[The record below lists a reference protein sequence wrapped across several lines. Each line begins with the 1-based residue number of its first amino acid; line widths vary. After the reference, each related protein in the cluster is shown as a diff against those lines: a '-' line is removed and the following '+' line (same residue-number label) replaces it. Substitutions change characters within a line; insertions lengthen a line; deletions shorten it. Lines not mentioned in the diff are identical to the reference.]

1 MSDSTISQTSAEVS
15 DAPADDASTCEWGP
29 LRTPTAQ
36 LAGWIEADVPD
47 QYIIYGVAGAF
58 LLYAFACIWLRGG
71 FHWHSSSKGTNF
83 GQKRCYRCGH
93 GVFGVSRAEPVP
105 NAAGR
110 FQHDHTSDSDKC
122 GNRWYSKLI
131 LLDADSYHGG
141 RENWVFSLT
150 CGCCGGLKDVERGE
164 K

>member
-1 MSDSTISQTSAEVS
+1 MSDSSNTQTSAEVN
-15 DAPADDASTCEWGP
+15 DAPADDTSTCELGRSETP
-29 LRTPTAQ
+29 LPIQRQ
-36 LAGWIEADVPD
+36 RQSADVPD
-47 QYIIYGVAGAF
+47 QYIIYGVAGAVI
-58 LLYAFACIWLRGG
+58 LYAFACIWLRGG
-71 FHWHSSSKGTNF
+71 FHWHSKLKGTSF

-93 GVFGVSRAEPVP
+93 GIFGVSRAEPVP
-105 NAAGR
+105 DAAGR

-141 RENWVFSLT
+141 RENWVSSLT